1 MLLVLNSAAK
11 GYLSTEA
18 VRILNSMKIIKTFS
32 HSWLLLGLGLALVL
46 VNTAAAQNRVV
57 VIPLGGDDV
66 SAELTPTTPVA
77 KVNTEQGDYTIMN
90 TTVIDT
96 TTQLEWQR
104 QDDDIR
110 RNWDEAWDYCAG
122 LDLASHQ
129 DWRLPRIKELQSI
142 VDYGQASAPL
152 IERVAFTNTNSGNY
166 WSASSRAST
175 SSSAWVVDFNS
186 GAVTSSDLKT
196 FNFFVRCVR

>member
-1 MLLVLNSAAK
+1 
-11 GYLSTEA
+11 
-18 VRILNSMKIIKTFS
+18 MKIIKTFR

-57 VIPLGGDDV
+57 VIPMAGDDV
-66 SAELTPTTPVA
+66 PAELTPTTPVA

-96 TTQLEWQR
+96 TTQLQWQR
-104 QDDDIR
+104 EDDDMAR
-110 RNWDEAWDYCAG
+110 TWDDAWQYCVD
-122 LDLASHQ
+122 LDLGGHQ

-152 IERVAFTNTNSGNY
+152 IEGEAFPNTNSSY
-166 WSASSRAST
+166 WSASSRART
-175 SSSAWVVDFNS
+175 SGSAWRVFLSSGNVNS
-186 GAVTSSDLKT
+186 SFKT
-196 FNFFVRCVR
+196 ELSYVRCVR